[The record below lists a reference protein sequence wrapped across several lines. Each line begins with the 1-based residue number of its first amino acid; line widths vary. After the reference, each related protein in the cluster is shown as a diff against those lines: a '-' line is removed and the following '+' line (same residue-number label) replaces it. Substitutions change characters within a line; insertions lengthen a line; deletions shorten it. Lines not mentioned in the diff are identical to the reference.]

1 VGRRLILAAVLL
13 GAAAGPARADWQVHR
28 DGKGALVQRAEE
40 ALRDD
45 PDDDRLARRLVQLVG
60 RGGAGALRERFRTRA
75 EGASG
80 YAPREAYA
88 QLLLASDEAQAAV
101 AAFERALGASPN
113 APGALAGRARALAAA
128 GSAEASAAFDA
139 AIARARRP
147 ADKRRL
153 VEEALASIHPGSPEA
168 AGVDARRAAL
178 ERTVALRRELA
189 RLGADSDADAER
201 LADALAEAGRP
212 AEAAAVL
219 ERRLAPDRPEAKLAL
234 ALRAARLRLAD
245 HDPADATRAADGLR
259 RLLDAL
265 PREAS
270 GSRRAV
276 WTCAWQIARGRGTLS
291 ALADELARAPGPV
304 EWDLLGQVRDEL
316 GDLDGALAATEK
328 GRAAAP
334 RDAELGRRWLGLL
347 ERLGRDDDALAAAA
361 ELAQKFPADI
371 GFAVGLGDRLFRR
384 RDRAGVATTF
394 DRALARFARE
404 PTALE
409 TLAEAAT
416 RWGEDQRA
424 RAAWTRLV
432 RIDPTS
438 EVAVVGLGEAEF
450 QAGKRA
456 DAQRTWAK
464 LRARAATPAAGHL
477 RFGEILFDHDLV
489 EEALAEARRA
499 EAVDPGSAA
508 PHRLLA
514 QIAERERRLDDS
526 VAEWRHVLVAAS
538 GREEIGVR
546 REARMHLLGLCARQ
560 GRGKLPAEVARLRE
574 EVRARPDDVETA
586 LFLAEGEQRLGDVM
600 GAMSTLRA
608 IVARGSGGTDP
619 RWREAAVEAGFALA
633 RILKQTGQPEAAA
646 DELAT
651 LARLAPDRARE
662 AELQIA
668 ELALARYDVPGAL
681 AHATAAAAGADPAQ
695 LVRIADIRARAGD
708 EAGARA
714 TYRQAIAGGAAP
726 TAALALAQL
735 LGRDGQAAEAADVL
749 ERLLR
754 ATGDDA
760 ALADAA
766 RLALGIEESLGRLPA
781 LAEAL
786 VADPVTDRAAGRAAD
801 RPDDPGEAKQ
811 TSSRRRALVDV
822 LERMLPPLLVDPSA
836 DGTRARLGREVL
848 RPLLDLVVATEAPD
862 PRALQLLGL
871 LGDADA
877 VPALCR
883 VAARAPA
890 DARGAAAVAA
900 ADARQAALV
909 ALGHLADPRAVSTLA
924 AAAAAGPG
932 QARAAAIWGLGR
944 IADERARALVWRAID
959 DPRPEIQVLACLG
972 LGRSTDRRAV
982 ALLGRV
988 AGDGMRPTEVRR
1000 AAAVALGRA
1009 GGPGPATALLE
1020 LLEADDAAVSQAAA
1034 LALAWTHD
1042 GRAVPALLTRAL
1054 LADGGALASSE
1065 PARAALEV
1073 WVAGASAPD
1082 EARVILGN
1090 ELVPAEILS
1099 ALTAPPLPVDL
1110 TPLLRARTGEVDA
1123 ILGEALAHGGP
1134 ARRAALEA
1142 LDARAD
1148 GPGLGALVPADA
1160 LPAETANVLREIAW
1174 PLADGIAAALED
1186 PDRRSRAAALGLLAK
1201 LDDERLTPA
1210 RLAEAVRDGA
1220 PALADAAVAAA
1231 RLVVRLHPASAPA
1244 IAAAVA
1250 PLALEENGAPGSWA
1264 SRLAAVQ
1271 LLSALGPAGLAPLDR
1286 AVADRNPLVRAAAA
1300 EALGRARAGG

>member
-1 VGRRLILAAVLL
+1 VGRRLIFAAVLL
-13 GAAAGPARADWQVHR
+13 GAAAGSARADWQVHR
-28 DGKGALVQRAEE
+28 DGKGALLQRAEQ

-45 PDDDRLARRLVQLVG
+45 PDDDRVARRLVQLVG
-60 RGGAGALRERFRTRA
+60 HGGAGALRERFRARA
-75 EGASG
+75 EGPSG

-88 QLLLASDEAQAAV
+88 QLLLASGDAKAAV
-101 AAFERALGASPN
+101 AAFDRALGASPD

-128 GSAEASAAFDA
+128 GSGDASAAFEA

-147 ADKRRL
+147 AEKRRL
-153 VEEALASIHPGSPEA
+153 VEEALAAIHPGSAE
-168 AGVDARRAAL
+168 GTRVDARRADL

-189 RLGADSDADAER
+189 RLGADSDADAEH

-245 HDPADATRAADGLR
+245 HDPADAAHAADGLR

-270 GSRRAV
+270 SSRRAV

-291 ALADELARAPGPV
+291 ALADELARTPGPV

-316 GDLDGALAATEK
+316 GDLEGALAATERA
-328 GRAAAP
+328 RAAAP

-347 ERLGRDDDALAAAA
+347 ERLGRDDDALAAAT
-361 ELAQKFPADI
+361 ELARKFPADI
-371 GFAVGLGDRLFRR
+371 GFAVGLGDRQFRH
-384 RDRAGVATTF
+384 RDRAGVAATF
-394 DRALARFARE
+394 DRALARFTRE

-432 RIDPTS
+432 RVDPSS
-438 EVAVVGLGEAEF
+438 EVAIVGLGEAEF

-456 DAQRTWAK
+456 DAHRTWAK
-464 LRARAATPAAGHL
+464 LQARAATPAAGHL

-489 EEALAEARRA
+489 EEALVEARRA
-499 EAVDPGSAA
+499 EAADPGGAA

-514 QIAERERRLDDS
+514 QIAERERRLDDA
-526 VAEWRHVLVAAS
+526 VAEWRHVLAAAS
-538 GREEIGVR
+538 RGEEVGVR

-574 EVRARPDDVETA
+574 EVRAHPDDVETA
-586 LFLAEGEQRLGDVM
+586 LFLAEGEQRLGDLM

-608 IVARGSGGTDP
+608 IVARGGQGADS

-633 RILKQTGQPEAAA
+633 RILKQTGQPDAAA
-646 DELAT
+646 EELAT
-651 LARLAPDRARE
+651 LARLAPDRARD

-668 ELALARYDVPGAL
+668 EIALARYDIPGAL
-681 AHATAAAAGADPAQ
+681 AHAAAAAAGADAAQ
-695 LVRIADIRARAGD
+695 LARIADIRARAGD
-708 EAGARA
+708 EAGART
-714 TYRQAIAGGAAP
+714 TYRQALAVGAAP
-726 TAALALAQL
+726 PAALALAQL
-735 LGRDGQAAEAADVL
+735 LGRNGEADAAADVL

-760 ALADAA
+760 ALADAS

-786 VADPVTDRAAGRAAD
+786 VADPGDAR
-801 RPDDPGEAKQ
+801 E
-811 TSSRRRALVDV
+811 TSARRRALVDV
-822 LERMLPPLLVDPSA
+822 LERMLPPLLADPA
-836 DGTRARLGREVL
+836 ANATRARLGREVL

-883 VAARAPA
+883 VAARPPA
-890 DARGAAAVAA
+890 DGRGAAAVAA
-900 ADARQAALV
+900 AEARQAALV
-909 ALGHLADPRAVSTLA
+909 ALGRLADPRAISTLA
-924 AAAAAGPG
+924 AAAAGPPA
-932 QARAAAIWGLGR
+932 ARAAAIWGLGR
-944 IADERARALVWRAID
+944 IADDRARALVWRAVD
-959 DPRPEIQVLACLG
+959 DPRPEVQALACLG
-972 LGRSTDRRAV
+972 LGRSADRRAV

-988 AGDGMRPTEVRR
+988 ASDGIRPTEVRR
-1000 AAAVALGRA
+1000 AAALALGRA
-1009 GGPGPATALLE
+1009 GGAEAATTLLE
-1020 LLEADDAAVSQAAA
+1020 LLEAADAPVSQAAA
-1034 LALAWTHD
+1034 VALAWTRD
-1042 GRAVPALLTRAL
+1042 ARAVPALLTRAL
-1054 LADGGALASSE
+1054 LADGGTLASVE
-1065 PARAALEV
+1065 PARAALDV
-1073 WVAGASAPD
+1073 WVAGAPPPD
-1082 EARVILGN
+1082 EARAILGN
-1090 ELVPAEILS
+1090 ELAPSEILA
-1099 ALTAPPLPVDL
+1099 ALTAPPLPTDL
-1110 TPLLRARTGEVDA
+1110 APLLRARTGEVDG
-1123 ILGEALAHGGP
+1123 ILGEALARGG
-1134 ARRAALEA
+1134 ALRRAALEA

-1148 GPGLGALVPADA
+1148 GPGLGALLPADP
-1160 LPAETANVLREIAW
+1160 LPAETASVLREIAW
-1174 PLADGIAAALED
+1174 PLADGVAAALED
-1186 PDRRSRAAALGLLAK
+1186 PDRRSRAAALRLLAK
-1201 LDDERLTPA
+1201 LDDDRLTPA

-1220 PALADAAVAAA
+1220 PALADAAVMAA
-1231 RLVVRLHPASAPA
+1231 RLLVRAHPASVPA
-1244 IAAAVA
+1244 IAAAIA
-1250 PLALEENGAPGSWA
+1250 PLAADDNGGTGSWT

-1271 LLSALGPAGLAPLDR
+1271 LLAALGPAGLSALDH
-1286 AVADRNPLVRAAAA
+1286 AVADRNPLVRAAAI
-1300 EALGRARAGG
+1300 EALGRACSGG